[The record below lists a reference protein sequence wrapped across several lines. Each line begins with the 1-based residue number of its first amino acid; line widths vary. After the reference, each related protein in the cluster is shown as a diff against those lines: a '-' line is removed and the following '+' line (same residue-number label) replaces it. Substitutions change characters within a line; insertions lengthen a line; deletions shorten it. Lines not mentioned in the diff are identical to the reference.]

1 MIVVII
7 VGIFAT
13 VAAALI
19 LWLCCYLFFGRSNLS
34 SRWMF
39 VICSILSLAIGIG
52 SAMFF
57 ANTESGKAAIKDQ
70 KSGMDGLKRI
80 LRVYTADGTLI
91 AEYDGKFNINDNN
104 GGIMFN
110 YDGKRHIYWN
120 CFIESIEK

>member
-7 VGIFAT
+7 LGIVAT
-13 VAAALI
+13 IVAAAI
-19 LWLCCYLFFGRSNLS
+19 LGLCCYLFADKFHLPEGVV
-34 SRWMF
+34 F
-39 VICSILSLAIGIG
+39 VICIILSLAIGIG
-52 SAMFF
+52 SAIFY

-70 KSGMDGLKRI
+70 KSGINGLERI

-91 AEYDGKFNINDNN
+91 AEYDGKFNIIDDN
-104 GGIMFN
+104 GGIMFD